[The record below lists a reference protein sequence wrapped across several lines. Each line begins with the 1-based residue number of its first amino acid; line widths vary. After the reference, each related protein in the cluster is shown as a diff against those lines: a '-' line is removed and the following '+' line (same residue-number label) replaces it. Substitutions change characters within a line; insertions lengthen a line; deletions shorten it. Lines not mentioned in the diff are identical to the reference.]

1 MAPANSANGREEADP
16 QIVLGILEAIDRGD
30 KVTQRAVA
38 NELGVALGLVNAYLK
53 RCMKKGWVKMR
64 SAPTRRYAYYL
75 TPQGFTEKSK
85 LTANYLAYSFSFF
98 RTARADCEK
107 VLAEAVARRMK
118 RVALVGASELS
129 EIIMLCAAD
138 LPLEIVGIVDA
149 RKAGLRHAGFTVV
162 AQYEQL
168 ADVDGMIVSDVAKPM
183 SAYDA
188 AVLAVGADRVLAPAL
203 LRTSPRPVVLEAERS
218 VAS

>member
-1 MAPANSANGREEADP
+1 MAPANSANGREEADS
-16 QIVLGILEAIDRGD
+16 QIVLGILEAIDRGE

-38 NELGVALGLVNAYLK
+38 NELGIALGLVNAYLK

-75 TPQGFTEKSK
+75 TPQGFTEKSA

-138 LPLEIVGIVDA
+138 LPLQIVGVIDG
-149 RKAGLRHAGFTVV
+149 RKAGQRHAGFTVV
-162 AQYEQL
+162 ARHEDL
-168 ADVDGMIVSDVAKPM
+168 GEVDGMIVSDVAKPM
-183 SAYDA
+183 TAYDA
-188 AVLAVGADRVLAPAL
+188 AVLAVGAERVLAPAL
-203 LRTSPRPVVLEAERS
+203 LRTSRRPIAFEPERS
-218 VAS
+218 VAP